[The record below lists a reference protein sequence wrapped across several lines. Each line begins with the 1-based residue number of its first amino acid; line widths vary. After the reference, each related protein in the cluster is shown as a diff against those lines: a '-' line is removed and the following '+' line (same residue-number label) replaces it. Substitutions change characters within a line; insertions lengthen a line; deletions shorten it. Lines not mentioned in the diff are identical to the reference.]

1 MFKQPDG
8 TMVERQ
14 SCNPKVVGSNLG
26 VGKFVIRKVG
36 NREVE
41 GGQER
46 SRERSKDKEAGKRGG
61 EGGCTS

>member
-1 MFKQPDG
+1 M
-8 TMVERQ
+8 
-14 SCNPKVVGSNLG
+14 VGSNLG
-26 VGKFVIRKVG
+26 VGKFVIRKVEK
-36 NREVE
+36 REVE